1 MTCTRACLILHQQ
14 ALHLLALQVGELTE
28 QHLRAGT
35 PLGPLGLLALL
46 ADAALFCVG
55 TEPTEEGTRRQNEAC
70 VHQANK
76 LIANWPAVCPTAV
89 ELEQLQQ
96 RAGFEPQLSLTHQC
110 NLLSV
115 LVLTSSRKLAM
126 SHEQEGSQQQ
136 AQQNWEAALDACSQL
151 VALNPADPAFRLM
164 LGCITI
170 RTDQPCQLAL
180 PALQAAL
187 AAADASNGKLGP
199 GSQPLAVFAGHC
211 CCL

>member
-1 MTCTRACLILHQQ
+1 M
-14 ALHLLALQVGELTE
+14 HLLALQVGELNK

-76 LIANWPAVCPTAV
+76 LVANWPAVCPTAV

-96 RAGFEPQLSLTHQC
+96 RAGFEPQLSLAQQR

-115 LVLTSSRKLAM
+115 LVMTSSRTLAM
-126 SHEQEGSQQQ
+126 SHEREGSQQQ
-136 AQQNWEAALDACSQL
+136 AQQNWEAVLDACSQL

-164 LGCITI
+164 LGCIAI
-170 RTDQPCQLAL
+170 RTGQAGQLAV

-187 AAADASNGKLGP
+187 AAADASNGKLGQA
-199 GSQPLAVFAGHC
+199 GSHWLCSLGIVAACDWCVW
-211 CCL
+211 L